1 MLVSVNGLNN
11 DGYNGFDYPYKAT
24 SPVTGNKKEFESI
37 EDVYEELMNCYQELE
52 EKNINN
58 KAEAIYSEHFFFCN
72 TAELLDEDIQLTIKE
87 YNYCKAFNTPPFE
100 SLDKTPANIVDDFL
114 QIENIMKQKHKDN
127 GNK

>member
-1 MLVSVNGLNN
+1 MNNNGDNC
-11 DGYNGFDYPYKAT
+11 FEYPYKAM
-24 SPVTGNKKEFESI
+24 SPVDGTQKEFESI

-87 YNYCKAFNTPPFE
+87 YNYCKAFNTPPFA